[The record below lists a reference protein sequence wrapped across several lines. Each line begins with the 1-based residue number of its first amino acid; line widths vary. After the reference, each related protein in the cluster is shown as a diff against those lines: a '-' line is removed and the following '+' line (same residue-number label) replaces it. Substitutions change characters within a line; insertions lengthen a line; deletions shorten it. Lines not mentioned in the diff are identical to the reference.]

1 MNEAERMRMRE
12 KLLRLVRDEPEI
24 AAELLLGLMS
34 GGRFEVVVR
43 EERGEAPT
51 RYGGVS
57 HGEGDVPYPGYDVS
71 CAYGSTAGTGYV
83 IVRKD

>member
-34 GGRFEVVVR
+34 GGRLEVVVR
-43 EERGEAPT
+43 EE
-51 RYGGVS
+51 
-57 HGEGDVPYPGYDVS
+57 
-71 CAYGSTAGTGYV
+71 
-83 IVRKD
+83 

>member
-43 EERGEAPT
+43 EERHKPPDRLGD
-51 RYGGVS
+51 VS
-57 HGEGDVPYPGYDVS
+57 HLGYDVS
-71 CAYGSTAGTGYV
+71 CTYGSTAGTGYV
-83 IVRKD
+83 IIRKG